1 MVCAQGAAAEDIIV
15 AVQDQ
20 KLYSSHTHWISSV
33 AWHPVS
39 EHHVVSASYDNSL
52 KLWDIRAAIPLH
64 TLQGHSEKV
73 LCVAWSGLDSFVS
86 GGADCLLRSYTV
98 SV

>member
-1 MVCAQGAAAEDIIV
+1 M
-15 AVQDQ
+15 QDQ

-52 KLWDIRAAIPLH
+52 KLWDSELQSPC
-64 TLQGHSEKV
+64 TLCRGNSEKV
-73 LCVAWSGLDSFVS
+73 LCVAWSGLDSL
-86 GGADCLLRSYTV
+86 CLVVQTAC
-98 SV
+98 